1 MKLRLLY
8 LFAVA
13 APAVVAGSK
22 SNADADSW
30 LYRLGLR
37 HHLRATPTA
46 RSKST
51 AGQTTTTQQ
60 AHHNRK
66 LEEYEWIGR
75 NPTVKLT
82 RCQGE
87 HMICFWF
94 FSEFMVITK
103 YRYLM
108 RGDTVLLRLYRHSPN
123 NSLAFC
129 ERLFASRSKAIVT
142 MTV

>member
-30 LYRLGLR
+30 LYRIGLR

-66 LEEYEWIGR
+66 LEEYEWIGS
-75 NPTVKLT
+75 NPKVKLT

-87 HMICFWF
+87 HMIC
-94 FSEFMVITK
+94 
-103 YRYLM
+103 L
-108 RGDTVLLRLYRHSPN
+108 VLLRVYGHHEVQVLDEEIP
-123 NSLAFC
+123 F
-129 ERLFASRSKAIVT
+129 
-142 MTV
+142 

>member
-22 SNADADSW
+22 SNADANDNESW

-51 AGQTTTTQQ
+51 AGEATTTQQ
-60 AHHNRK
+60 AHYNRK
-66 LEEYEWIGR
+66 LEEYEWIGS

-87 HMICFWF
+87 HTI
-94 FSEFMVITK
+94 
-103 YRYLM
+103 
-108 RGDTVLLRLYRHSPN
+108 
-123 NSLAFC
+123 
-129 ERLFASRSKAIVT
+129 
-142 MTV
+142 